1 MDLTFVLLFF
11 VVAVLIM
18 VSPMYRNSKSFQKN
32 MFTAKEVT
40 SIGIASNV
48 EVFAVDDEEFGS
60 LVGLV
65 FSGADDD
72 QWLRITPKDALFLA
86 EMLEK
91 EAKDAQST
99 CQRSKAGDAF
109 HSRAS

>member
-18 VSPMYRNSKSFQKN
+18 VSPMYRSSKSFHRN
-32 MFTAKEVT
+32 MFWAKDVT
-40 SIGIASNV
+40 SMGVVSNV
-48 EVFAVDDEEFGS
+48 EVFAVQDNEFGS

-65 FSGADDD
+65 FNGADYD
-72 QWLRITPKDALFLA
+72 QRLSITPKDALFLA

-91 EAKDAQST
+91 EAKDAQV
-99 CQRSKAGDAF
+99 A
-109 HSRAS
+109 